1 MGGNL
6 FYMQQLFINS
16 YGDNDIMSGIESL
29 RTKLRIVRE
38 NQNGLGMKL
47 KELKENQTNITA
59 LIKDIQRSSFKIKD
73 GPYEIRNCSGHQRR
87 HSHIGQRTLEP

>member
-16 YGDNDIMSGIESL
+16 YGDNDIKSGIESL
-29 RTKLRIVRE
+29 RTELRIVRE
-38 NQNGLGMKL
+38 NQKGLGMKL
-47 KELKENQTNITA
+47 KELKENQANITA

-73 GPYEIRNCSGHQRR
+73 GPYEIRNCSGHQHR
-87 HSHIGQRTLEP
+87 HSHIGWRTLEP